1 MKRLGK
7 FARLFVAFAGS
18 VWGMRLCS
26 PWLKSGVPTVFACGV
41 VLLTV
46 LSLALAMVVN
56 EELKRNTLE
65 MEETAT
71 PVSDP
76 GSNALR

>member
-26 PWLKSGVPTVFACGV
+26 PWLKSGVPTVFASGLL
-41 VLLTV
+41 LLTV
-46 LSLALAMVVN
+46 LSVALAMVVN
-56 EELKRNTLE
+56 EEVKRDTLE
-65 MEETAT
+65 MEENPA
-71 PVSDP
+71 
-76 GSNALR
+76 SNPNNNVLQ